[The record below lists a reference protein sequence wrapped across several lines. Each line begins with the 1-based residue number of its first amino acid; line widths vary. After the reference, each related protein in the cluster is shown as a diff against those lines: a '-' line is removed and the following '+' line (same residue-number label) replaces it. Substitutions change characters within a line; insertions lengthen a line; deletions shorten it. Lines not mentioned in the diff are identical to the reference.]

1 MPSGAP
7 GSPGASLTEVSPSFP
22 LARALRP
29 RAHGDPAALAASIVK
44 HATLLVATLMALF
57 PLYVMVAGA
66 FKSQSGFLRHPW
78 AFPTHPQL
86 GGFRAALN
94 DQFPRWFANS
104 AILTTASVAATLA
117 IAALAAWGFAR
128 WDFRG
133 RDALLALLVSL
144 MVVPPV
150 VLLVPLFV
158 FGVKLGWISTFRLVI
173 LIYVGLML
181 PFSVFM
187 LTSFFRTIP
196 RSLIEAATMDGAS
209 SWAVFRRVVL
219 PLSGAP
225 LVTLAVV
232 NLLWVWNELLIALV
246 FLQDDT
252 KKTLMVGIT
261 GFQSRYN
268 LDVPAIMSG
277 LTLATLPVV
286 TLYVF
291 GQRFFVRGLVSGAV
305 KGE

>member
-1 MPSGAP
+1 LEPLSSTLGRLTKHGVLAL
-7 GSPGASLTEVSPSFP
+7 ASLV
-22 LARALRP
+22 
-29 RAHGDPAALAASIVK
+29 
-44 HATLLVATLMALF
+44 ALF
-57 PLYVMVAGA
+57 PIYVMITAA
-66 FKSQSGFLRHPW
+66 FKTQRDFLEQPFAPPVHPTLHGFD
-78 AFPTHPQL
+78 
-86 GGFRAALN
+86 AALN
-94 DQFPRWFANS
+94 DQFPRWFLNS
-104 AILTTASVAATLA
+104 VIVTAGSVAAT
-117 IAALAAWGFAR
+117 IAVASLAAWGFSR
-128 WDFRG
+128 WSFRG
-133 RDALLALLVSL
+133 RDLLFSLLVSL

-158 FGVKLGWISTFRLVI
+158 FGANLGWISTFRLVI

-181 PFSVFM
+181 PFSIFM

-196 RSLIEAATMDGAS
+196 RSLIEAATIDGAS
-209 SWAVFRRVVL
+209 SWDVFRRIVL

-232 NLLWVWNELLIALV
+232 NLLWAWNELLIALV
-246 FLQDDT
+246 FLQDDS

-261 GFQSRYN
+261 GFQSRYS

-277 LTLATLPVV
+277 LTLATLPIVA
-286 TLYVF
+286 LYLF

>member
-1 MPSGAP
+1 M
-7 GSPGASLTEVSPSFP
+7 T
-22 LARALRP
+22 RALGRV
-29 RAHGDPAALAASIVK
+29 VK
-44 HATLLVATLMALF
+44 HALLVAATAASLA
-57 PLYVMVAGA
+57 PVYVMVSAA
-66 FKSQSGFLRHPW
+66 LKTQPTFLAHPW
-78 AFPTHPQL
+78 GLPLHPTL
-86 GGFRAALN
+86 NGFRSALA

-104 AILTTASVAATLA
+104 VILTSASVVATLTL
-117 IAALAAWGFAR
+117 AALAGWGFTR

-133 RDALLALLVSL
+133 RDTLLGVLVSL

-181 PFSVFM
+181 PFSIYM
-187 LTSFFRTIP
+187 LANFFRTIP
-196 RSLIEAATMDGAS
+196 RSLIEAAVCDGAS
-209 SWAVFRRVVL
+209 SWSVFRRIVL
-219 PLSGAP
+219 PLSAAP
-225 LVTLAVV
+225 LVTLAIV

-246 FLQDDT
+246 FLQDDS

-261 GFQSRYN
+261 GFQSRYSLN
-268 LDVPAIMSG
+268 VPVIMSG

-291 GQRFFVRGLVSGAV
+291 GQRYFVRGLVSGAV

>member
-1 MPSGAP
+1 VSRRVERLAKHAVLVL
-7 GSPGASLTEVSPSFP
+7 ASL
-22 LARALRP
+22 L
-29 RAHGDPAALAASIVK
+29 
-44 HATLLVATLMALF
+44 ALF
-57 PLYVMVAGA
+57 PIYVMVTAS
-66 FKSQSGFLRHPW
+66 FKTQSDFLKHPW
-78 AFPTHPQL
+78 SLPLDPTLH
-86 GGFRAALN
+86 GFDAALN
-94 DQFPRWFANS
+94 DQFPRWFLNS
-104 AILTTASVAATLA
+104 VILSAASVAATLA
-117 IAALAAWGFAR
+117 LASLAAWGFAP
-128 WDFRG
+128 WSFRG
-133 RDALLALLVSL
+133 RDALLSLLVSL

-158 FGVKLGWISTFRLVI
+158 FGADLGWISTLRLVI

-196 RSLIEAATMDGAS
+196 RSLIEAATIDGAS
-209 SWAVFRRVVL
+209 SWGVFRRIVL

-225 LVTLAVV
+225 LVTLAIV

-246 FLQDDT
+246 FLQDDS

-261 GFQSRYN
+261 SFQSRFN

-277 LTLATLPVV
+277 LTLATLPIV

-291 GQRFFVRGLVSGAV
+291 GQRFFVRGLVSGAL

>member
-1 MPSGAP
+1 MTQAAELRSLRARRA
-7 GSPGASLTEVSPSFP
+7 SP
-22 LARALRP
+22 ARA
-29 RAHGDPAALAASIVK
+29 ASFGIK
-44 HATLLVATLMALF
+44 HAVLLLATVLALF
-57 PLYVMVAGA
+57 PVYVMVTAA
-66 FKSQSGFLRHPW
+66 FKTQRSFLDHPW
-78 AFPTHPQL
+78 SPLASPSL
-86 GGFRAALN
+86 DGFRTALG

-104 AILTTASVAATLA
+104 AILSFGSVAITLTV
-117 IAALAAWGFAR
+117 AALAAWGFTR
-128 WDFRG
+128 WSFPG
-133 RDALLALLVSL
+133 RDTLLGLLVSL

-158 FGVKLGWISTFRLVI
+158 FGVRIGQISTFRLVI

-181 PFSVFM
+181 PFSIYM
-187 LTSFFRTIP
+187 LANFFRTIP
-196 RSLIEAATMDGAS
+196 ASMIEAALVDGAS
-209 SWAVFRRVVL
+209 SFRIFRRIVL
-219 PLSGAP
+219 PLSAAP

-261 GFQSRYN
+261 GFQSRYS
-268 LDVPAIMSG
+268 LDVPAIMAG

-286 TLYVF
+286 AVYVF
-291 GQRFFVRGLVSGAV
+291 GQRFFVRGLVAGAL

>member
-1 MPSGAP
+1 LSRTLGR
-7 GSPGASLTEVSPSFP
+7 LTK
-22 LARALRP
+22 
-29 RAHGDPAALAASIVK
+29 HGV
-44 HATLLVATLMALF
+44 LLVASGVALF
-57 PLYVMVAGA
+57 PIYVMVTAS
-66 FKSQSGFLRHPW
+66 FKSQDGFLRSPFSPPFHPSL
-78 AFPTHPQL
+78 H
-86 GGFRAALN
+86 GFHTALN

-104 AILTTASVAATLA
+104 AIVTCGAVAATVA

-128 WDFRG
+128 WSFPG

-158 FGVKLGWISTFRLVI
+158 FGTRLGWISTFRLVI

-196 RSLIEAATMDGAS
+196 PSMIEAARIDGAS
-209 SWAVFRRVVL
+209 SWAVFRRIVL
-219 PLSGAP
+219 PLSAAP
-225 LVTLAVV
+225 LATLAVV
-232 NLLWVWNELLIALV
+232 NLLWAWNELLIALV
-246 FLQDDT
+246 FLQDDS

-277 LTLATLPVV
+277 LTLATLPIVA
-286 TLYVF
+286 LYLF

>member
-1 MPSGAP
+1 MSSTLGR
-7 GSPGASLTEVSPSFP
+7 LT
-22 LARALRP
+22 
-29 RAHGDPAALAASIVK
+29 K
-44 HATLLVATLMALF
+44 HAILVLASVVALF
-57 PLYVMVAGA
+57 PIYVMLTAA
-66 FKSQSGFLRHPW
+66 FKTQHDFLEKPFAPPLHPTLHGFD
-78 AFPTHPQL
+78 
-86 GGFRAALN
+86 AALS
-94 DQFPRWFANS
+94 DQFPRWLLNS
-104 AILTTASVAATLA
+104 ALLTLGSVAATLA
-117 IAALAAWGFAR
+117 VAALAAWGFAR
-128 WDFRG
+128 WNFPG
-133 RDALLALLVSL
+133 RDLVFSLLVSL

-158 FGVKLGWISTFRLVI
+158 FGANLGWISTFRLVI

-181 PFSVFM
+181 PFSIFM

-196 RSLIEAATMDGAS
+196 RSLIEAARIDGAS
-209 SWAVFRRVVL
+209 SWDVFARIVL

-232 NLLWVWNELLIALV
+232 NVLWVWNELLIALV
-246 FLQDDT
+246 FLQDDS

-261 GFQSRYN
+261 SFQSRYS

-277 LTLATLPVV
+277 LTLATLPIVA
-286 TLYVF
+286 LYLF

>member
-1 MPSGAP
+1 MS
-7 GSPGASLTEVSPSFP
+7 
-22 LARALRP
+22 RAAGRL
-29 RAHGDPAALAASIVK
+29 VK
-44 HATLLVATLMALF
+44 HAVLVVASLVALF
-57 PLYVMVAGA
+57 PIYVMLTAA
-66 FKSQSGFLRHPW
+66 FKTQAGFLNHPLAPPW
-78 AFPTHPQL
+78 HPTLH
-86 GGFRAALN
+86 GFDVALS

-104 AILTTASVAATLA
+104 GILTTGAVAITLA
-117 IAALAAWGFAR
+117 VASLAAWGFSR
-128 WDFRG
+128 WSFRG
-133 RDALLALLVSL
+133 RDALLSVLVSL

-158 FGVKLGWISTFRLVI
+158 FGARLGWISTFRLVI

-181 PFSVFM
+181 PFSIYM

-196 RSLIEAATMDGAS
+196 RSLIEAAIIDGAS
-209 SWAVFRRVVL
+209 SWSVFRRIVL

-225 LVTLAVV
+225 LVTLAIV

-277 LTLATLPVV
+277 LTLATLPII

>member
-1 MPSGAP
+1 VTRTLGRLTKH
-7 GSPGASLTEVSPSFP
+7 GVLLLASLV
-22 LARALRP
+22 
-29 RAHGDPAALAASIVK
+29 
-44 HATLLVATLMALF
+44 ALF
-57 PLYVMVAGA
+57 PIYVMLSAA
-66 FKSQSGFLRHPW
+66 FKTQGGFLDHP
-78 AFPTHPQL
+78 FSPPVHPSL
-86 GGFRAALN
+86 HGFDAALN

-104 AILTTASVAATLA
+104 AMLTGASVAATLA
-117 IAALAAWGFAR
+117 IASLAAWGFSR
-128 WDFRG
+128 WRFRG
-133 RDALLALLVSL
+133 RDALLSLLVSL

-158 FGVKLGWISTFRLVI
+158 FGAKLGWISTLRLVI

-181 PFSVFM
+181 PFSVYM
-187 LTSFFRTIP
+187 LTAFFRTIP
-196 RSLIEAATMDGAS
+196 RSLIEAATIDGAS
-209 SWAVFRRVVL
+209 SWAVFRRIVV

-291 GQRFFVRGLVSGAV
+291 SQRFFVRGLVSGAV
-305 KGE
+305 KD

>member
-1 MPSGAP
+1 LSRALGRLTKHAVLVL
-7 GSPGASLTEVSPSFP
+7 ASL
-22 LARALRP
+22 L
-29 RAHGDPAALAASIVK
+29 
-44 HATLLVATLMALF
+44 ALF
-57 PLYVMVAGA
+57 PIYVMLTAA
-66 FKSQSGFLRHPW
+66 FKTQSDFLDHPW
-78 AFPTHPQL
+78 SLPLDPSLH
-86 GGFRAALN
+86 GFDAALN

-104 AILTTASVAATLA
+104 VMLTAGSVAATMAL
-117 IAALAAWGFAR
+117 AALAAWGFSR
-128 WDFRG
+128 WSFHG
-133 RDALLALLVSL
+133 RDALLSLLVSL

-158 FGVKLGWISTFRLVI
+158 FGADLGWISTLRLVI

-209 SWAVFRRVVL
+209 SWGVFRRIVL

-246 FLQDDT
+246 FLQDDS

-261 GFQSRYN
+261 GFQSRFN

-277 LTLATLPVV
+277 LTLATLPIV

-291 GQRFFVRGLVSGAV
+291 GQRFFVRGLVSGAL